1 MMNRFGW
8 MIKAGAFIALMFLVG
23 CAKGESTYQEGMK
36 LAESGKYEEALSK
49 FQQAM
54 KEDGEVSDYHIGCGM
69 AYVHMGK
76 YEDAG
81 KVFENAMDKLKES
94 AAKEEKKQFYYG
106 NALALAGMGEWE
118 QALAYCDK
126 ALKIDLLGDMNGDIG
141 YTKAV
146 CLKNQGK
153 YEEAEK
159 VCQKL
164 VKDNKKDW
172 QAYYELA
179 SIQEK
184 LGQREE
190 AVKTYEKIRE
200 EEKEGGAAHFA
211 LYRLYSLMGEK
222 ESAEIALDEVLG
234 WDTKKASNALAVG
247 RAHYCKKDRES
258 ARKYFQMAYDGSC
271 AEGLYY
277 LGLLSMEERNYQDAE
292 KNFLAYIKE
301 EEKDLDAEVYN
312 QLAVAMMEQ
321 EAYEKAWEYLNQGLE
336 RGMTGAEQGLLK
348 NQVILYERQGKFEEA
363 LEAAREY
370 ARRFPEDGEMKKEL
384 SFIKTRI
391 K

>member
-8 MIKAGAFIALMFLVG
+8 MIKAGALMALIFLVG

-36 LAESGKYEEALSK
+36 LAESGKYEDALSK

-69 AYVHMGK
+69 AYIHMGK

-106 NALALAGMGEWE
+106 NALALSGMGECE

-126 ALKIDLLGDMNGDIG
+126 ALKIDLLGDMDGDIN

-153 YEEAEK
+153 YEEAEEI
-159 VCQKL
+159 CQKII
-164 VKDNKKDW
+164 KEEKKDW

-184 LGQREE
+184 MGKREE
-190 AVKTYEKIRE
+190 AAKTYEKIAE
-200 EEKEGGAAHFA
+200 EEKEGGTAHFA
-211 LYRLYSLMGEK
+211 LYRLYNLMGDS
-222 ESAEIALDEVLG
+222 ESAEKALDEVLG

-247 RAHYCKKDRES
+247 RAYYCKKDMAS
-258 ARKYFQMAYDGSC
+258 ARKYMEMAYDGNC
-271 AEGLYY
+271 AESLYY
-277 LGLLSMEERNYQDAE
+277 LGVLSMEEKNYQDAE

-301 EEKDLDAEVYN
+301 NEKDLDAEVYN

-321 EAYEKAWEYLNQGLE
+321 EAYDKAQEYLDQGLE
-336 RGMTGAEQGLLK
+336 RGMTEAEQGLQK
-348 NQVILYERQGKFEEA
+348 NQVILYEKQKKYEEA
-363 LEAAREY
+363 LQAAQEY
-370 ARRFPEDGEMKKEL
+370 MKRFPEDGEMKKEL
-384 SFIKTRI
+384 AFIKTRI

>member
-1 MMNRFGW
+1 MMNRFVW
-8 MIKAGAFIALMFLVG
+8 MKKAGWLAALIFLAG

-69 AYVHMGK
+69 AYIHMGK
-76 YEDAG
+76 YEEAG
-81 KVFENAMDKLKES
+81 KVFGNAMDKLKES

-106 NALALAGMGEWE
+106 NALAQSGMGEWE

-126 ALKIDLLGDMNGDIG
+126 ALKIDLLGDMDGDIG

-159 VCQKL
+159 VCQKII
-164 VKDNKKDW
+164 KDNKEDW

-184 LGQREE
+184 LGREE
-190 AVKTYEKIRE
+190 DAAKTYEKIAE
-200 EEKEGGAAHFA
+200 EEKEDANAYFA
-211 LYRLYSLMGEK
+211 LYRLYNLMGDT
-222 ESAEIALDEVLG
+222 ESAEKALDEVLG

-247 RAHYCKKDRES
+247 RAYYCKKDLES

-271 AEGLYY
+271 TESLYD
-277 LGLLSMEERNYQDAE
+277 LGVLSMEEKNYQDAE

-301 EEKDLDAEVYN
+301 NQEELDAEVYN

-321 EAYEKAWEYLNQGLE
+321 EAYDKAQEYLNQGLE
-336 RGMTGAEQGLLK
+336 RGMTGAEQGLEK
-348 NQVILYERQGKFEEA
+348 NQVILYERQKKYEEA
-363 LEAAREY
+363 YEAAQEY
-370 ARRFPEDGEMKKEL
+370 VKRFPEDGAMKKEL